1 MSSNGY
7 QPEKLRILIALLYYF
22 PHRTGL
28 TIHVQRVAEELAR
41 RGHDVTV
48 LTARYHISLPR
59 DETIH
64 NGVRI
69 VRLWTP
75 PVAISRGMVM
85 PAYPWA
91 ALGLMLQHDVV
102 WVNVP
107 MLETVLL
114 GALSQITGRRIVATH
129 HGDLILPEG
138 GLNKLI
144 VDVMFRFYQFM
155 ARRAA
160 RLVAYSQDYAE
171 HSYYLRPFLD
181 KVTVISPPV
190 HMPLPDPQRVEE
202 WRSEW
207 SKDGGPVIGFASRFV
222 EEKRPDLLLRA
233 LEVVNQTYPN
243 ARIVFVGE
251 YPVKYEQ
258 DFWERHQNLVEQ
270 YRDQLVFPGMMN
282 DAQAMADFYAA
293 CDVLALTSESECF
306 ALVQVE
312 AMLSGTPVVMTDIP
326 GGRVPVTVTGMGKLA
341 KAGNWRSIGEAL
353 VEVLQNRDQYMKPRE
368 EIEAQFSFEETV
380 NQYEKVFRE
389 HAQR

>member
-1 MSSNGY
+1 MSANGKSS
-7 QPEKLRILIALLYYF
+7 EKLKILIALLYYF

-41 RGHDVTV
+41 RGHEVTV

-59 DETIH
+59 DEVIH

-75 PVAISRGMVM
+75 PVAVSRGMVM

-107 MLETVLL
+107 MLETALLAVLAQL
-114 GALSQITGRRIVATH
+114 TGRPIVATH

-138 GLNKLI
+138 RLNRFI
-144 VDVMFRFYQFM
+144 TDTMFWMYKFM
-155 ARRAA
+155 ARRSA
-160 RLVAYSQDYAE
+160 RLIAYSQDYAE

-181 KVTVISPPV
+181 KVTVISPPI
-190 HMPLPDPQRVEE
+190 HMPLPDPQRVEA

-207 SKDGGPVIGFASRFV
+207 ANNGGPVIGFASRFV

-233 LEVVNQTYPN
+233 LEIINQRYPN
-243 ARIVFVGE
+243 ARLVFVGE
-251 YPVKYEQ
+251 YPIKYEKE
-258 DFWERHQNLVEQ
+258 FWDQNQGLLEQ
-270 YRDQLVFPGMMN
+270 YKDQLVFPGLMTDM
-282 DAQAMADFYAA
+282 QAMADFYAA
-293 CDVLALTSESECF
+293 CDVLALTSDSECF

-312 AMLSGTPVVMTDIP
+312 AMLCGTPVVMTDIP
-326 GGRVPVTVTGMGKLA
+326 GGRVPVRETGMGRLA
-341 KAGNWRSIGEAL
+341 RAGDWRSIGEAI
-353 VEVLQNRDQYMKPRE
+353 VEVLQNREQYIRPRE
-368 EIEAQFSFEETV
+368 VIEAKFSFQETV
-380 NQYEKVFRE
+380 DRYEKVFYD
-389 HAQR
+389 HARR